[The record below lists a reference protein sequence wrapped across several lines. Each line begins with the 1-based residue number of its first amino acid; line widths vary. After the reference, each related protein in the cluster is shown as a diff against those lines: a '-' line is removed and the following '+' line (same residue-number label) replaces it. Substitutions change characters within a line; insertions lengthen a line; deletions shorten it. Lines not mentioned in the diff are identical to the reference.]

1 MGNLLSYIIGLLG
14 REKGK
19 ETMKIDATF
28 KHALIIATVSIIC
41 SGVVLGQDLT
51 NAQNPNQ
58 NTSSEL
64 DKFFSNII
72 NAQQYVGL
80 GACLIKNDTVVWDGY
95 YGYSNLEEKTPLDR
109 DNIFP
114 LMSLSKTVTAFA
126 LMMLYEKHLFGLD
139 DDVSKYIP
147 IKVRNPNFPEAPI
160 TFRMLLNHTA
170 SFTDVTPTG
179 LKIPKNVSR
188 PPSAIGD
195 SEIPLEEFIRE
206 ILTPGGK
213 YYSTE
218 YFGPN
223 EPGTQYSYS
232 NIGYSLIGY
241 LVERIARQDF
251 SQYCK
256 LHIFDPLGMK
266 NTAWHLRDLD
276 TERVVFGY
284 SFSPNDSVPD
294 YRKVEHFGEPGY
306 PSGMLRTTMHD
317 FATFIRVIMDIGRYG
332 NNQLVKP
339 QTIDLMLRPQN
350 IKNIPSRS
358 FKIIDRSLGWLI
370 NEVEG
375 SELYSMNGFGPSLFT
390 NAYFSKPDRTAII
403 YYYTG
408 INMKNMAGMEV
419 ITKRLYHALKLIR

>member
-1 MGNLLSYIIGLLG
+1 MGNLLSYTIDVLRG
-14 REKGK
+14 EKGK
-19 ETMKIDATF
+19 EAMKTDAPL
-28 KHALIIATVSIIC
+28 KNAIIIATVSIIC
-41 SGVVLGQDLT
+41 SGVALGQHVT
-51 NAQNPNQ
+51 NTRISNHDM
-58 NTSSEL
+58 SSEL

-72 NAQQYVGL
+72 NAQRYVGL

-95 YGYSNLEEKTPLDR
+95 YGYSNLEERTPLDR

-126 LMMLYEKHLFGLD
+126 LIMLYEKHLFDLD

-147 IKVRNPNFPEAPI
+147 TKVRNPNFPEAPI
-160 TFRMLLNHTA
+160 TFRMLLSHTA
-170 SFTDVTPTG
+170 SFADVTPTG
-179 LKIPKNVSR
+179 LTIPKNVSR

-195 SEIPLEEFIRE
+195 SDIPLEEYVRE

-218 YFGPN
+218 YFSQN

-256 LHIFDPLGMK
+256 QHIFDPLGMK

-276 TERVVFGY
+276 IRRVVFGY
-284 SFSPNDSVPD
+284 SFSPNDSVPN

-306 PSGMLRTTMHD
+306 PSGMLRTTMQD
-317 FATFIRVIMDIGRYG
+317 FGNFIRVIMNGGRYG
-332 NNQLVKP
+332 DDQLVKP
-339 QTIDLMLRPQN
+339 QTIDLMLRPQG
-350 IKNIPSRS
+350 IRNIPSRS

-390 NAYFSKPDRTAII
+390 NAYFSKQDRTAIM